1 MTIRTASPDDAPRL
15 AEIYAYYVKN
25 TAVSF
30 EYDIPTTAEF
40 RRRIIKTLR
49 QYPYFVVEDTG
60 IVQGY
65 TYAGPFMPRAAYAWS
80 CELSVYVAHEARHGG
95 FGRMLYERMEKTLY
109 SMGIKNLYA
118 CIGYPEK
125 EDEYLTRDSF
135 NFHKHLGFKQI
146 GYFRHCGYKFGRPYS
161 MVWLE
166 KVIARAE
173 LSPAPVQPYGEK
185 QINT

>member
-1 MTIRTASPDDAPRL
+1 
-15 AEIYAYYVKN
+15 
-25 TAVSF
+25 
-30 EYDIPTTAEF
+30 
-40 RRRIIKTLR
+40 
-49 QYPYFVVEDTG
+49 
-60 IVQGY
+60 
-65 TYAGPFMPRAAYAWS
+65 
-80 CELSVYVAHEARHGG
+80 
-95 FGRMLYERMEKTLY
+95 
-109 SMGIKNLYA
+109 MGIKNLYA

-173 LSPAPVQPYGEK
+173 LSPAPVQPYGDTYKNLHINHTDKIPYFNTGKENPWDDDTEYNHQSGRAGRFADTRRLFGSEADIVRFPAVEIICFLPFRKEKDK
-185 QINT
+185 QINAAEGDDANKQPPAALIDIMQAAYTETKERKE